1 MNKNNKIKLVKRNA
15 YGYKYFYNLRKM
27 ILLHL
32 RLSYEKEIAFAISQA
47 PFIIDTEPELILTI
61 FDNQNMINPSLF

>member
-1 MNKNNKIKLVKRNA
+1 MNLNK
-15 YGYKYFYNLRKM
+15 
-27 ILLHL
+27 
-32 RLSYEKEIAFAISQA
+32 EKEIAFAISQA

>member
-1 MNKNNKIKLVKRNA
+1 MTYVNGTRCGRKLTIYIVGFFFVLELK
-15 YGYKYFYNLRKM
+15 
-27 ILLHL
+27 
-32 RLSYEKEIAFAISQA
+32 KEIAFAISQA